1 MGRVWTRFNFFLT
14 VQSGLVAGLV
24 FASDEGT
31 FTASAL
37 WFLIAEAVLSVVWWV
52 FGAQD
57 RWLIA
62 LYRDQI
68 EQSYDLLRKQ
78 VTTELPRN
86 YPHTGQTVNQPND
99 SYESLV
105 EWRSERFSITR
116 LPAVVPLFLLG
127 VWLGLIVVYA
137 FTQ

>member
-1 MGRVWTRFNFFLT
+1 MGV
-14 VQSGLVAGLV
+14 
-24 FASDEGT
+24 
-31 FTASAL
+31 
-37 WFLIAEAVLSVVWWV
+37 
-52 FGAQD
+52 GAQD

-68 EQSYDLLRKQ
+68 KQSYDLLRKQ

-86 YPHTGQTVNQPND
+86 YPHTGQTLNQRKD

-105 EWRSERFSITR
+105 EWRSERLSITR